1 MSVFDNL
8 KLAFVEDNE
17 DTRLVMTY
25 LLKKRGIEV
34 CQFADGESASV
45 GIPKFQP
52 DVAIID
58 LGLPGKTGYELA
70 EEIRGNADLNHIV
83 LIALSGYG
91 QEADQLKSTAAGFDD
106 HAVKPTQVD
115 ALCEMIAS
123 HLNSD
128 KQKHE

>member
-8 KLAFVEDNE
+8 KLALVEDNE
-17 DTRLVMTY
+17 DTRLVVAY
-25 LLKKRGIEV
+25 LLKKRGVEV
-34 CQFADGESASV
+34 RQFSDDETAAI
-45 GIPKFQP
+45 GIPEFRP
-52 DVAIID
+52 DVAVID

-70 EEIRGNADLNHIV
+70 EEIRRNRDLNPIV

-91 QEADQLKSTAAGFDD
+91 QEAYQLKSTAAGFDD

-123 HLNSD
+123 HLNSN
-128 KQKHE
+128 KQNHE